1 MPRNACQR
9 LTNSQGSGAWPKG
22 LDAALSRIR
31 ALFPLRCH
39 PGRQIDLSPQ
49 GAEQAGDTRLA
60 REDALREA
68 ALSLSLGDGIPFTGR
83 DYQLLEQLWRTD
95 P

>member
-1 MPRNACQR
+1 MPRTARQR
-9 LTNSQGSGAWPKG
+9 LTNSRAWPKE
-22 LDAALSRIR
+22 LEAALSWVR
-31 ALFPLRCH
+31 ALFPLRCQPPRQ
-39 PGRQIDLSPQ
+39 PGPSLQAAEEARDSHLS
-49 GAEQAGDTRLA
+49 
-60 REDALREA
+60 REDELREA